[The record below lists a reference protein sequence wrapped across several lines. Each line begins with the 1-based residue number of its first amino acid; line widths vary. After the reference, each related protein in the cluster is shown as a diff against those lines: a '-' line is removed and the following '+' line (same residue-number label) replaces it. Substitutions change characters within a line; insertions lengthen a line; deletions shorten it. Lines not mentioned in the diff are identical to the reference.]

1 MRVASKAAFFCV
13 LLPALNCGIAFCQQ
27 LAFSSRAV
35 LQSPVVVTSF
45 QSSKEFG
52 FRSVVLRNDGGR
64 AVKAVQFKLT
74 WRAGTDTEEE
84 PAGERRT
91 VVALEPTATKQV
103 LVELGDVEGL
113 TQLMKSRKRAA
124 ATVILTIEVVEFES
138 GDEWH
143 NTEQQGVP
151 LDIPLQPFK

>member
-1 MRVASKAAFFCV
+1 MRIAGKAVICWA

-35 LQSPVVVTSF
+35 LQSPVVVASF

-64 AVKAVQFKLT
+64 PVKAVQFKVS

-91 VVALEPTATKQV
+91 VVILEPTATKQV
-103 LVELGDVEGL
+103 LVEL
-113 TQLMKSRKRAA
+113 
-124 ATVILTIEVVEFES
+124 
-138 GDEWH
+138 
-143 NTEQQGVP
+143 
-151 LDIPLQPFK
+151 